1 MIAIWKWAWRSLG
14 LLAAFS
20 AAVMAAPAPASQPAV
35 RERIVINDPLQGKT
49 VGTLVGGTLTEKG
62 YRPGVGGNHVLY
74 RLERTLKQGY
84 AQFELKG
91 MDPAKVPA
99 DADHGFFAMYEGRGL
114 NEPVPYSDAFKQN
127 FNRWN
132 VHWRQNRE
140 VIKAVISCPNPTPQR
155 RAATRPVFADERD
168 WCAEPNGKAFAF
180 KPEQWHTMRIEW
192 RDRQFR
198 VLVDGQE
205 VWSAGGPHEYTP
217 LQPRIWLGCAPGY
230 VSDGKAKYHCA
241 LDSMIYRN
249 FRLVEWEAK
258 SDPSATPAM
267 LSNRGSED
275 LVRFAAPWTSPFHVD
290 PLFPYHLINAEQHHL
305 FILNKTAWAYFG
317 CKDPAGVV
325 QRAKAQGVTVLRVA
339 LEGRPYFSDLGM
351 ELWPWGGTRQK
362 PDWTRFN
369 EAYWNEIERRIRLAG
384 EHGIGLDITLY
395 NELKPGHDRI
405 AEHRP
410 FWNETLKRL
419 GKYANVLTWE
429 IFNEYLGNGSFQD
442 AVGQY
447 FADNDPFRRPV
458 CTSDGTTDDA
468 AWPDKRWVGL
478 AINHSCTSSTRNHGL
493 RDWYLAVARNTRSHD
508 KPAWCN
514 ESGREKRHRNDDP
527 VHRRKQGWLWYA
539 AGCYWTHH
547 SWEGC
552 EGIDDPN
559 YRAPGQ
565 EFLMPMTEFWR
576 SVPFWRLD
584 PNHTA
589 FTMDD
594 AGLVFTTL
602 ADADRQLVIAYLC
615 TEQGG
620 SRIAGRS
627 AKLRLPAGQYQITFI
642 RPADNKTVGRQ
653 SVVAKGLHET
663 PSVALPDFTDD
674 LAVKVERAGKGDA
687 APMPG
692 TR

>member
-1 MIAIWKWAWRSLG
+1 MIAVWKWVWRSLG
-14 LLAAFS
+14 LLVTFS

-35 RERIVINDPLQGKT
+35 RERIVIDDALQGKT
-49 VGTLVGGTLTEKG
+49 LGTLVGGTLTEQG

-74 RLERTLKQGY
+74 RLERTLKQGC
-84 AQFELKG
+84 AQFEFKG

-114 NEPVPYSDAFKQN
+114 TEPVPYSEDFKQN

-132 VHWRQNRE
+132 VHWRQNRA
-140 VIKAVISCPNPTPQR
+140 VIKAVISCPNPTSQR

-192 RDRQFR
+192 RDRHFR

-205 VWSAGGPHEYTP
+205 VWSAGGTHEYAP

-230 VSDGKAKYHCA
+230 VSDGKVKYHCA

-258 SDPSATPAM
+258 SDPATTPAM
-267 LSNRGSED
+267 LSNSGADE

-290 PLFPYHLINAEQHHL
+290 PLFPHQLVNAEQHHL

-317 CKDPAGVV
+317 CKNPAGVV

-351 ELWPWGGTRQK
+351 ELWPWGGTREK
-362 PDWTRFN
+362 ADWARFN
-369 EAYWNEIERRIRLAG
+369 ETYWNEVERRIRLAG

-395 NELKPGHDRI
+395 NELKPGHGRI
-405 AEHRP
+405 AEQRP
-410 FWNETLKRL
+410 FWNQTLRRL

-429 IFNEYLGNGSFQD
+429 IFNEYLGDESFQD

-447 FADNDPFRRPV
+447 FAENDSFHRPV

-468 AWPDKRWVGL
+468 AWPSKRWMGL

-493 RDWYLAVARNTRSHD
+493 RDWYLAVARNTRSHG

-527 VHRRKQGWLWYA
+527 IHRRKQGWLWYA

-565 EFLMPMTEFWR
+565 EFLKPMAEFWQ
-576 SVPFWRLD
+576 SVLFWQLD

-594 AGLVFTTL
+594 AGLVFTAL
-602 ADADRQLVIAYLC
+602 ADVDRQLVLAYLC
-615 TEQGG
+615 TETSG

-627 AKLRLPAGQYQITFI
+627 AKLRLPAGEYQITFI
-642 RPADNKTVGRQ
+642 RPADNQAIGKQ
-653 SVVAKGLHET
+653 SLACKGLHET
-663 PSVALPDFTDD
+663 PSVTLPDFADD
-674 LAVKVERAGKGDA
+674 LAVKVERAGKGDRVPIPA
-687 APMPG
+687 